1 MNLGRI
7 LSRVSPAQT
16 LDLLPAVRKA
26 SLKSE
31 TPPVAQATSVLSL
44 SLGRKAWILREEG
57 TVKYPDSGTTR
68 ENG

>member
-7 LSRVSPAQT
+7 LSRVSPAQI
-16 LDLLPAVRKA
+16 LDLPAVRKA

-31 TPPVAQATSVLSL
+31 TPPVAQATSVVSL

-57 TVKYPDSGTTR
+57 RVKYPDSGTAR